1 MNSSSYQAVMTTRL
15 IPLSALLLG
24 SLFLLIAGGINGLI
38 LPLRGSD
45 EGFSAFSLGLLGT
58 GWAAGYVLG
67 CLYTPLLVSRVG
79 HIRVFGTL
87 AATAAIAI
95 LLSAMVPSP
104 WSWIPLRAV
113 SGFCFAG
120 AAMIVESWLNEEVD
134 SSIRGRVFGTYTMIN
149 LVGTTGGQ
157 LVLIGADV
165 STSWFFMLAA
175 IFYCL
180 ALIPTTIS
188 SNRAPSP
195 LFEVKLNILQ
205 LWRNSPVAVF
215 AVLMIGISNGSF
227 GALAPVYA
235 NNIDL
240 DLTTIVLFCSVPILA
255 GAMSQ
260 IPVGRASDRFDRRKV
275 LVFLALVAM
284 AADGAFVFLRPESG
298 TANILI
304 GSVLGAAI
312 FAMYPIVVAH
322 ANDHA
327 DPGQFIQTS
336 GGLLMVFGIGSI
348 AGPFIAGL
356 ALTLF
361 GPMALFS
368 TLLAA
373 HLFIVLFA
381 MLRMWRREKV
391 GSEDK
396 TSFQNIPFARNTTP
410 ETEVLADR
418 ENQA

>member
-1 MNSSSYQAVMTTRL
+1 MIASSGQVIMTSRL

-38 LPLRGSD
+38 LPLRGSN
-45 EGFSAFSLGLLGT
+45 EGFGAFSLGLLGT

-95 LLSAMVPSP
+95 LLSAMFPNP
-104 WSWIPLRAV
+104 WAWIPLRAV

-165 STSWFFMLAA
+165 STAWFFMLAA

-195 LFEVKLNILQ
+195 LFEVKLNIPQ

-235 NNIDL
+235 NKIGL
-240 DLTTIVLFCSVPILA
+240 DITTIVLFCSVPILV
-255 GAMSQ
+255 GAVSQ
-260 IPVGRASDRFDRRKV
+260 YPVGRASDQFDRRKV
-275 LVFLALVAM
+275 LIFLALVAM
-284 AADGAFVFLRPESG
+284 AADGAFIFMRPESG

-304 GSVLGAAI
+304 GSLLGAAI

-327 DPGQFIQTS
+327 EPGQFIQTS
-336 GGLLMVFGIGSI
+336 GGLLMIFGIGSI
-348 AGPFIAGL
+348 VGPFIAGI

-361 GPMALFS
+361 GPMALFW
-368 TLLAA
+368 TILGA
-373 HLFIVLFA
+373 HVLIVLFCI
-381 MLRMWRREKV
+381 LRMGRREQV
-391 GSEDK
+391 DSEDK
-396 TSFQNIPFARNTTP
+396 ASFQNIPLARNSTP

-418 ENQA
+418 QNQA

>member
-1 MNSSSYQAVMTTRL
+1 MTTRL

>member
-1 MNSSSYQAVMTTRL
+1 MTTRL

-38 LPLRGSD
+38 LPIRGLN

-67 CLYTPLLVSRVG
+67 CIYTPLLVAGVG

-87 AATAAIAI
+87 AATAAIVI
-95 LLSAMVPSP
+95 LLSSMFPNP
-104 WSWIPLRAV
+104 WAWIPLRAV

-134 SSIRGRVFGTYTMIN
+134 SSIRGQVFGTYTMIN
-149 LVGTTGGQ
+149 LVGSTGGQ
-157 LVLIGADV
+157 LILIGADV
-165 STSWFFMLAA
+165 STPWFFMLAA

-180 ALIPTTIS
+180 ALIPTAIS
-188 SNRAPSP
+188 SNRAPAP
-195 LFEVKLNILQ
+195 LFEVKLNIPQ

-215 AVLMIGISNGSF
+215 AVLMIGISNGTF

-235 NNIDL
+235 DRIGL
-240 DLTTIVLFCSVPILA
+240 DLTTIVIFCSLPILA
-255 GAMSQ
+255 GAASQ

-275 LVFLALVAM
+275 LVFLAVVAL
-284 AADGAFVFLRPESG
+284 AANSIFLFMQPE
-298 TANILI
+298 TAAANILI
-304 GSVLGAAI
+304 GSMLGAAI

-327 DPGQFIQTS
+327 APGQYIRTS

-348 AGPFIAGL
+348 IGPFIGGL
-356 ALTLF
+356 AITLF
-361 GPMALFS
+361 GPMGLFW
-368 TLLAA
+368 TILAA
-373 HLFIVLFA
+373 HLLMTVFSLW
-381 MLRMWRREKV
+381 RMGQRAQV
-391 GSEDK
+391 DADDK
-396 TSFQNIPFARNTTP
+396 ASFQNAPLARNTTP

-418 ENQA
+418 QNQV

>member
-1 MNSSSYQAVMTTRL
+1 MTTRL

-104 WSWIPLRAV
+104 WTWIPLRAV

-195 LFEVKLNILQ
+195 LFEVKLNIPQ

-235 NNIDL
+235 NNINL
-240 DLTTIVLFCSVPILA
+240 DLTAIVLFCSVPILA
-255 GAMSQ
+255 GALSQ

-284 AADGAFVFLRPESG
+284 AADGGFVFMRPESG

-348 AGPFIAGL
+348 VGPFIAGL

-373 HLFIVLFA
+373 HLFIVIFA
-381 MLRMWRREKV
+381 MLRMWRREQV

-396 TSFQNIPFARNTTP
+396 ASFQNIPFARNTTP

>member
-1 MNSSSYQAVMTTRL
+1 MIASSGQVIMTSRL

-38 LPLRGSD
+38 LPLRGSN

-95 LLSAMVPSP
+95 LLSAMFPNP
-104 WSWIPLRAV
+104 WAWIPLRAV

-165 STSWFFMLAA
+165 STAWFFMLAA

-195 LFEVKLNILQ
+195 LFEVKLNIPQ

-235 NNIDL
+235 NKIGL
-240 DLTTIVLFCSVPILA
+240 DITTIVLFCSVPILV
-255 GAMSQ
+255 GAVSQ
-260 IPVGRASDRFDRRKV
+260 YPVGRASDQFDRRKV
-275 LVFLALVAM
+275 LIFLALVAM
-284 AADGAFVFLRPESG
+284 AADGAFIFMRPESG

-304 GSVLGAAI
+304 GSLLGAAI

-327 DPGQFIQTS
+327 EPGQFIQTS
-336 GGLLMVFGIGSI
+336 GGLLMIFGIGSI
-348 AGPFIAGL
+348 VGPFIAGI

-361 GPMALFS
+361 GPMALFW
-368 TLLAA
+368 TILGA
-373 HLFIVLFA
+373 HVLIVLFCI
-381 MLRMWRREKV
+381 LRMGRREQV
-391 GSEDK
+391 DSEDK
-396 TSFQNIPFARNTTP
+396 ASFQNIPLARNSTP

-418 ENQA
+418 QNQA

>member
-1 MNSSSYQAVMTTRL
+1 MIASRGQAIMTSRL

-38 LPLRGSD
+38 LPLRGSN

-95 LLSAMVPSP
+95 LLSAMFPNP
-104 WSWIPLRAV
+104 WAWIPLRAV

-165 STSWFFMLAA
+165 STAWFFMLAA

-195 LFEVKLNILQ
+195 LFEVKLNIQQ

-235 NNIDL
+235 NKIGL
-240 DLTTIVLFCSVPILA
+240 DLTTIVLFCSVPILV
-255 GAMSQ
+255 GAVSQ
-260 IPVGRASDRFDRRKV
+260 FPVGRASDRFDRRKV
-275 LVFLALVAM
+275 LIFLALVAM
-284 AADGAFVFLRPESG
+284 AADAAFIFMRPESG
-298 TANILI
+298 AANILI
-304 GSVLGAAI
+304 GSLLGAAI

-336 GGLLMVFGIGSI
+336 GGLLMIFGIGSI
-348 AGPFIAGL
+348 VGPFLAGI

-361 GPMALFS
+361 GPMGLFW
-368 TLLAA
+368 TIFGA
-373 HLFIVLFA
+373 HVLIVLFSIV
-381 MLRMWRREKV
+381 RMGRREQV
-391 GSEDK
+391 DIEDK
-396 TSFQNIPFARNTTP
+396 ASFQNIPLARNSTP

-418 ENQA
+418 QNQA

>member
-1 MNSSSYQAVMTTRL
+1 MTTRL

-104 WSWIPLRAV
+104 WTWIPLRAV

-195 LFEVKLNILQ
+195 LFEVKLNIPQ

-235 NNIDL
+235 NNTNL
-240 DLTTIVLFCSVPILA
+240 DLTAIVLFCSVPILA
-255 GAMSQ
+255 GALSQ

-284 AADGAFVFLRPESG
+284 AADGGFVFMRPESG

-348 AGPFIAGL
+348 VGPFIAGL

-373 HLFIVLFA
+373 HLFIVIFA
-381 MLRMWRREKV
+381 MLRMWRREQV

-396 TSFQNIPFARNTTP
+396 ASFQNIPFARNTTP

>member
-1 MNSSSYQAVMTTRL
+1 MTSRL

-24 SLFLLIAGGINGLI
+24 SLFLLVAGGINGLI
-38 LPLRGSD
+38 LPLRGSE

-95 LLSAMVPSP
+95 LLSAMFPNP
-104 WSWIPLRAV
+104 WAWIPLRAV

-195 LFEVKLNILQ
+195 LFEVKLNIPQ
-205 LWRNSPVAVF
+205 LWQNSPVAVF

-235 NNIDL
+235 NNIGL
-240 DLTTIVLFCSVPILA
+240 DLTAIVLFCSVPILA

-275 LVFLALVAM
+275 LIFLALVAM

-298 TANILI
+298 PANILI
-304 GSVLGAAI
+304 GSLLGAAI

-348 AGPFIAGL
+348 VGPFIAGI
-356 ALTLF
+356 ALTFF

-381 MLRMWRREKV
+381 MLRMWRREQV

-396 TSFQNIPFARNTTP
+396 ASFQNIPFARNTTP

-418 ENQA
+418 QNQA

>member
-1 MNSSSYQAVMTTRL
+1 MTSRL

-38 LPLRGSD
+38 LPLRGSI

-58 GWAAGYVLG
+58 GWAAGYVFG

-87 AATAAIAI
+87 AALAAIAI
-95 LLSAMVPSP
+95 LLSAMFPTP
-104 WSWIPLRAV
+104 WTWIPLRAV

-120 AAMIVESWLNEEVD
+120 TAMIVESWLNEEVD

-165 STSWFFMLAA
+165 STAWFFMLAA

-195 LFEVKLNILQ
+195 LFEVKLNVPQ

-227 GALAPVYA
+227 AALAPVYA
-235 NNIDL
+235 NNIGL
-240 DLTTIVLFCSVPILA
+240 DVTTIVLFCSLPILA

-260 IPVGRASDRFDRRKV
+260 IPVGRVSDRSDRRKV
-275 LVFLALVAM
+275 LVFLALAAA
-284 AADGAFVFLRPESG
+284 AADAAFIFMRPDSG
-298 TANILI
+298 SANLLI
-304 GSVLGAAI
+304 GALLGAAI

-348 AGPFIAGL
+348 AGPFIAGI
-356 ALTLF
+356 ALTAF
-361 GPMALFS
+361 GPAALFS
-368 TLLAA
+368 TLLVA
-373 HLFIVLFA
+373 HVLIILFA
-381 MLRMWRREKV
+381 MLRISRRDQV
-391 GSEDK
+391 DSEDK
-396 TSFQNIPFARNTTP
+396 ASFQTVPFARNSTP

-418 ENQA
+418 DNQP